1 MKGHTLDLIVALL
14 VFISCS
20 SGGKG
25 EKSVTDCSSA
35 QQPTELA
42 LPDVPSTMT
51 DPAERLAYV
60 MDHFW
65 DRMDWRDSTLL
76 TNSAFMEQNLANYYQ
91 LITIADSTAASHAV
105 GTMIEAILDSNPQV
119 LNYFSEMSA
128 LYLYEPDSPMYDT
141 ESYAVIL
148 DALLA
153 RPECPDGL
161 RMILADEHRQTMT
174 NRVGTRAADFDYI
187 TPDGSRS
194 TLHNFVG
201 APTTILLFYD
211 PDCNICADAE
221 HRLASDATIN
231 RSIAEGKTRILA
243 IAPFDVDPEVW
254 RRHATTL
261 PSTWTV
267 GYSPNGAIDRDAI
280 YAIRALPAFYILT
293 SNGTITLRDAAA
305 YTKAK

>member
-25 EKSVTDCSSA
+25 EKSVTDTSSA
-35 QQPTELA
+35 HQTELA

-187 TPDGSRS
+187 SLDGSRS
-194 TLHNFVG
+194 TLHNFVD

-221 HRLASDATIN
+221 HRLATDATIN

-243 IAPFDVDPEVW
+243 IAPFEVDPEVW

-305 YTKAK
+305 YTQAK

>member
-1 MKGHTLDLIVALL
+1 MKGHTLDLMVVLL

-20 SGGKG
+20 SGGRG
-25 EKSVTDCSSA
+25 EKSVTAASSA
-35 QQPTELA
+35 PQATELA
-42 LPDVPSTMT
+42 LPEVPATMT
-51 DPAERLAYV
+51 EPSERLAYV

-65 DRMDWRDSTLL
+65 DSMDWRDSTLL

-91 LITIADSTAASHAV
+91 LITLADSTAASHAV

-161 RMILADEHRQTMT
+161 RMILEDEHRQTMT
-174 NRVGTRAADFDYI
+174 NRAGTRAANFDFI
-187 TPDGSRS
+187 TADGSRN
-194 TLHNFVG
+194 TLNRIIG
-201 APTTILLFYD
+201 APTTLLLFYD

-221 HRLASDATIN
+221 HRLATDEALN
-231 RSIAEGKTRILA
+231 RSIAEGNTRVLA
-243 IAPFDVDPEVW
+243 IAPFDVDHELW
-254 RRHATTL
+254 LRHAATL
-261 PSTWTV
+261 PTTWTV
-267 GYSPNGAIDRDAI
+267 GYSPEGAIDRDAI
-280 YAIRALPAFYILT
+280 YAIRALPSFYIL
-293 SNGTITLRDAAA
+293 SSDGTVIVRDAAD
-305 YTKAK
+305 YTSSK